1 MNIVCRSCCGLLRDV
16 NVLKFLLTLQFC
28 DVGPDISLRD
38 WHFLN
43 NTLKETRTQLRYFF
57 VDNEQKTSLKPRPDQ
72 LVYSQI
78 SKKHNLFGL
87 AVIKIFSF
95 RKTERWKYFFI
106 FFS

>member
-1 MNIVCRSCCGLLRDV
+1 M
-16 NVLKFLLTLQFC
+16 LKFLLTLQFC

-87 AVIKIFSF
+87 AVIKIFNF
-95 RKTERWKYFFI
+95 RKTERGKYIFI
-106 FFS
+106 FLVNLI